1 MKDGREGD
9 FQAGQQKYIV
19 EARSNNDVVSVT
31 KFNVNEEILEVDPN
45 SFLYFP
51 SENNEMMITVYEDR

>member
-1 MKDGREGD
+1 MKDGREDD
-9 FQAGQQKYIV
+9 FQAARQKYIV

-31 KFNVNEEILEVDPN
+31 KFKVNEEILEVDPN
-45 SFLYFP
+45 SSLYFP

>member
-1 MKDGREGD
+1 M
-9 FQAGQQKYIV
+9 

-31 KFNVNEEILEVDPN
+31 KFNVNKEILEVDPN

-51 SENNEMMITVYEDR
+51 SDNNEMMITVYEDR

>member
-1 MKDGREGD
+1 MKDGREDD
-9 FQAGQQKYIV
+9 FQAARQKYIV